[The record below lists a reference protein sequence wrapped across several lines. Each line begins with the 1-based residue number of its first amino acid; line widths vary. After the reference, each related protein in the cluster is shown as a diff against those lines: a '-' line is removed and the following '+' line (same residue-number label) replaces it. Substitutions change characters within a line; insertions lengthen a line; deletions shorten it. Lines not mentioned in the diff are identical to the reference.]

1 MANARANKKA
11 AAKAA
16 VVEKKVVA
24 VKEAP
29 KAEAPKAEATKA
41 EAPKA
46 ETKKVEPTKT
56 TETPK
61 TETKKAAAPKKAV
74 VTKVKAA
81 VQFGGKDVD
90 VDALVKQAKKAY
102 KDIHKDVS
110 IKSMDVYI
118 NADDSAAY
126 FVVNGEEAPEIK
138 INL

>member
-46 ETKKVEPTKT
+46 ETKKVEP
-56 TETPK
+56 PK

>member
-16 VVEKKVVA
+16 VVEKKVLA
-24 VKEAP
+24 VIEAP
-29 KAEAPKAEATKA
+29 KAES
-41 EAPKA
+41 PKA
-46 ETKKVEPTKT
+46 ETKKVEP
-56 TETPK
+56 PK

-90 VDALVKQAKKAY
+90 IDALVKQAKKAY

>member
-24 VKEAP
+24 VK
-29 KAEAPKAEATKA
+29 

-90 VDALVKQAKKAY
+90 IDALVKQAKKAY

>member
-1 MANARANKKA
+1 MNTMANARANKKA

-16 VVEKKVVA
+16 VVEKKVVT

-29 KAEAPKAEATKA
+29 KAEAPKA

>member
-29 KAEAPKAEATKA
+29 KAEAPKAE
-41 EAPKA
+41 
-46 ETKKVEPTKT
+46 TKKVEP
-56 TETPK
+56 PK

>member
-24 VKEAP
+24 VK
-29 KAEAPKAEATKA
+29 EAPKAEATKA

-74 VTKVKAA
+74 VTKVKAP

>member
-29 KAEAPKAEATKA
+29 KAEAPKAE
-41 EAPKA
+41 
-46 ETKKVEPTKT
+46 TKKVEPTKT

-61 TETKKAAAPKKAV
+61 TETKKAV

-90 VDALVKQAKKAY
+90 IDALVKQAKKAY